1 MVRMTARAVNSTPM
15 RVVRPVTRGCSPEV
29 SKVRLTAASCHRAR
43 RSVCSAS
50 RRHRR
55 EKRALSH
62 CARGLHMAGPFE
74 RLSMR
79 NCIVAQSVMRPIR
92 PPRASIS
99 RTIWPF
105 ATPPTAGLH
114 DMAAILSR
122 SIVSSSVRQPMRA
135 AAVAASHP
143 ACPAPTTMMSKSFH
157 GAASA
162 SVGASAEVDMVGAPA
177 ANPASVAVSAATSG
191 FIGAAV
197 GVSAAVLC
205 AEGVIAALFWGT
217 APDICPPC
225 GASDARRSAS
235 CPSVRRGAEPRA
247 QPLGAS
253 RRGASSRICGR
264 CRQPC
269 RRR

>member
-1 MVRMTARAVNSTPM
+1 
-15 RVVRPVTRGCSPEV
+15 
-29 SKVRLTAASCHRAR
+29 
-43 RSVCSAS
+43 
-50 RRHRR
+50 
-55 EKRALSH
+55 
-62 CARGLHMAGPFE
+62 MAGPFE

-162 SVGASAEVDMVGAPA
+162 S
-177 ANPASVAVSAATSG
+177 AATSG
-191 FIGAAV
+191 FIGAAVGVSAAVSELVETAAVVLSAAVSELIEAAVVAV

-225 GASDARRSAS
+225 GASDARRAAS

-264 CRQPC
+264 CRQPS

>member
-1 MVRMTARAVNSTPM
+1 
-15 RVVRPVTRGCSPEV
+15 
-29 SKVRLTAASCHRAR
+29 
-43 RSVCSAS
+43 
-50 RRHRR
+50 
-55 EKRALSH
+55 
-62 CARGLHMAGPFE
+62 MAGPFE

-79 NCIVAQSVMRPIR
+79 NCIVAQSVMRPMR

-162 SVGASAEVDMVGAPA
+162 SVGAA
-177 ANPASVAVSAATSG
+177 G

-225 GASDARRSAS
+225 GASDARRAAS

-253 RRGASSRICGR
+253 RQGASSRICGH
-264 CRQPC
+264 CRQPS